1 MANRIDTFLEMVVK
15 QNGSDL
21 HLISGNRPRIRVYG
35 ELAEVQYRELSK
47 SETLAL
53 LHEIM
58 SKPKRDAFA
67 RSDSLDFAYDIPGLA
82 RFRVNVLRHVGGIG
96 AVLRVVPQTIKSAD
110 ELNLAPVLKSL
121 TRHKRGLIL
130 TTGPTGS
137 GKSTTLAALIDEIN
151 ATRRGHII
159 TIEDPIE
166 FVYARKQCLI
176 SQREIGTHA
185 KSFASALHSALRE
198 DPDAILVGEM
208 RDLETISLALTAA
221 ETGVL
226 VFGTLHTNGAIATVD
241 RVVNAFPAGEQ
252 ARIRTMLSTS
262 LVGVVSQQLVRRADD
277 KGRVA
282 ATEIMLNNPG
292 IANLIREGKT
302 EQMSNAIQT
311 GGLQGMQ
318 SLDAALRKL
327 LDAKL
332 ISGKDA
338 YLKAVVKKDFERFL
352 GARAA

>member
-15 QNGSDL
+15 QDGSDL
-21 HLISGNRPRIRVYG
+21 HLISGNQPRIRVYG
-35 ELAEVQYRELSK
+35 ELLPVKYRELSK

-58 SKPKRDAFA
+58 SKSKRDAFA
-67 RSDSLDFAYDIPGLA
+67 SRNSLDFAYSIPGLA
-82 RFRVNVLRHVGGIG
+82 RFRVNVLRHIGGIG
-96 AVLRVVPQTIKSAD
+96 AVLRVVPQTLKSLD
-110 ELNLAPVLKSL
+110 ELNMAPVLKSL

-137 GKSTTLAALIDEIN
+137 GKSTTLAALIDDIN
-151 ATRRGHII
+151 ATRKGHII

-166 FVYARKQCLI
+166 FVYARKLCLI
-176 SQREIGTHA
+176 SQREVGTHA
-185 KSFASALHSALRE
+185 RSFASALHSALRE

-208 RDLETISLALTAA
+208 RDLETIALALTAA

-226 VFGTLHTNGAIATVD
+226 VLGTLHTNSAIATVD
-241 RVVNAFPAGEQ
+241 RIVNAFPAGEQ

-262 LVGVVSQQLVRRADD
+262 LVGVVSQQLVRRADGR
-277 KGRVA
+277 GRVA

-302 EQMSNAIQT
+302 DQLANAIQT
-311 GGLQGMQ
+311 GGLHGMQ
-318 SLDAALRKL
+318 SLDASLRKL

-332 ISGKDA
+332 ITGKDA
-338 YLKAVVKKDFERFL
+338 YHKAVVKKDFERFV

>member
-1 MANRIDTFLEMVVK
+1 MPNRIDTFLQMVVQ

-21 HLISGNRPRIRVYG
+21 HLISGNQPRIRVFG
-35 ELAEVQYRELSK
+35 ELIAVKYRELSK
-47 SETLAL
+47 NETLSL

-58 SKPKRDAFA
+58 SKEKRDTFA
-67 RSDSLDFAYDIPGLA
+67 NQGSLDFAYEIPGLA
-82 RFRVNVLRHVGGIG
+82 RFRVNVLRHLGGIG
-96 AVLRVVPQTIKSAD
+96 AVLRVVPHVIKSIE
-110 ELNLAPVLKSL
+110 ELNLAPVMSSL
-121 TRHKRGLIL
+121 TRNKRGLIL

-137 GKSTTLAALIDEIN
+137 GKSTTLAALIDDIN
-151 ATRRGHII
+151 RTRKGHII

-166 FVYARKQCLI
+166 FVYPRKQCLI
-176 SQREIGTHA
+176 SQREVGSHV

-226 VFGTLHTNGAIATVD
+226 VLGTLHTNGAVATVD
-241 RVVNAFPAGEQ
+241 RMVNAFPPGEQ

-262 LVGVVSQQLVRRADD
+262 LVGVVSQQLVRRADGR
-277 KGRVA
+277 GRVA

-302 EQMSNAIQT
+302 EQLSNAIQT
-311 GGLQGMQ
+311 GGLHGMQ

-327 LDAKL
+327 VDAKI
-332 ISGKDA
+332 ISGQDA
-338 YLKAVVKKDFERFL
+338 YMKAVVKKDFERFV
-352 GARAA
+352 GYRAA

>member
-1 MANRIDTFLEMVVK
+1 MPNRIDTFLQMVVQ

-21 HLISGNRPRIRVYG
+21 HLISGNQPRIRVYG
-35 ELAEVQYRELSK
+35 ELVPVKYRELSK
-47 SETLAL
+47 NETLAL

-67 RSDSLDFAYDIPGLA
+67 DRNSLDFAYEIPGLA
-82 RFRVNVLRHVGGIG
+82 RFRVNVLRHIGGIG
-96 AVLRVVPQTIKSAD
+96 AVLRVVPHIIKSLD

-121 TRHKRGLIL
+121 TRHKRGLVL

-151 ATRRGHII
+151 TTRKGHII

-166 FVYARKQCLI
+166 FIYPRKQCLI
-176 SQREIGTHA
+176 SQREVGTHA

-208 RDLETISLALTAA
+208 RDLETIALALTAA
-221 ETGVL
+221 ETGIL

-241 RVVNAFPAGEQ
+241 RIVNAFPAGEQ

-262 LVGVVSQQLVRRADD
+262 LVGVVSQQLVRRADGR
-277 KGRVA
+277 GRVA

-292 IANLIREGKT
+292 VANLIREGKT
-302 EQMSNAIQT
+302 EQLPNAIQT
-311 GGLQGMQ
+311 GGLHGMQ

-327 LDAKL
+327 VDAKL
-332 ISGKDA
+332 INGREA
-338 YLKAVVKKDFERFL
+338 YLKAVVKKDFERFV
-352 GARAA
+352 GCRAA